1 MTIAHLTQSVQRLQ
15 KHIAGRILTP
25 NDPAYEQTRR
35 GWNLTIDQHPALI
48 LVAANAQDVIA
59 GVRFARE
66 QGLSIGVKSTGHG
79 IQYPADDNLLIVT
92 SQMTAVHVDPQTR
105 TAQVEAGV
113 IWKQVLDAATPF
125 GLAPLLGTSPHVG
138 VIGYTLGGGIGWLAR
153 RYGLAADSVRSI
165 EIVTADGVLRH
176 TAPEEHSDLF
186 WGLRGGGG
194 NFGVVTAIEFK
205 LYPVSTMYGGSLT
218 YPGELASDAL
228 RLFRDWSKSV
238 PDELTSSIGIIKFP
252 PLPQVPEAMRGKL
265 QVLVRAAFAGN
276 AGEGQAL
283 IQPWLDWRT
292 PGTNTFQEMPFS
304 EIGTIQNDP
313 VAPTA
318 SASSSEMF
326 DDLSDEAIDI
336 IVRCM
341 TDAASPLVFSELRH
355 AGGAIARADADASAV
370 GNREA
375 TFNLVIGALVITPE
389 ARTAIQ
395 AAIEHYK
402 ADLRPYLRGG
412 VYLNFMAGFLAGSE
426 LRDRTKDAYLHKTFE
441 RLVELK
447 ARYDPENV
455 FRFSY
460 QLVP

>member
-1 MTIAHLTQSVQRLQ
+1 MQTSFRESRYSVEENNDNRSSD
-15 KHIAGRILTP
+15 RISST
-25 NDPAYEQTRR
+25 TS
-35 GWNLTIDQHPALI
+35 AL
-48 LVAANAQDVIA
+48 
-59 GVRFARE
+59 
-66 QGLSIGVKSTGHG
+66 
-79 IQYPADDNLLIVT
+79 
-92 SQMTAVHVDPQTR
+92 
-105 TAQVEAGV
+105 
-113 IWKQVLDAATPF
+113 
-125 GLAPLLGTSPHVG
+125 
-138 VIGYTLGGGIGWLAR
+138 
-153 RYGLAADSVRSI
+153 
-165 EIVTADGVLRH
+165 
-176 TAPEEHSDLF
+176 
-186 WGLRGGGG
+186 
-194 NFGVVTAIEFK
+194 
-205 LYPVSTMYGGSLT
+205 
-218 YPGELASDAL
+218 
-228 RLFRDWSKSV
+228 
-238 PDELTSSIGIIKFP
+238 IKFP

-292 PGTNTFQEMPFS
+292 PGSNTFHEMPFS

-318 SASSSEMF
+318 SAGSSEMF
-326 DDLSDEAIDI
+326 DTLSDEAIDI
-336 IVRCM
+336 IVRSM

-355 AGGAIARADADASAV
+355 AGGAIARADAGASAV

-375 TFNLVIGALVITPE
+375 TFNLVIGALVTTPE

-402 ADLRPYLRGG
+402 ADLQPYLRGG

-426 LRDRTKDAYLHKTFE
+426 LRHRTKDAYLHKTFE
-441 RLVELK
+441 RLVALK